1 MDNNHLNGLR
11 TKSPPR
17 IRLSALAV
25 LISATLL
32 TTGASALPP
41 GGGGGDAD
49 PDTEAKAYM
58 SHADVSLEEARER
71 LQVQSELPPHIEKLR
86 AQYAD
91 RLAFLSIEHRPDQ
104 HLLIGLKGYPAEPE
118 QQINVSGTA
127 VRVVFESGLPYTEQE
142 FDQVMSDSHATI
154 ITLFPDLTGIS
165 GRPELGAIEI
175 FVEGFDTDAYE
186 PAVKEVEAMTH
197 LKVKLIPG
205 RSRTR
210 NLIDL

>member
-1 MDNNHLNGLR
+1 MGSNRLNWPR
-11 TKSPPR
+11 TNSRPR
-17 IRLSALAV
+17 IRLTALAV

-32 TTGASALPP
+32 ATGASAPP
-41 GGGGGDAD
+41 HVRGTGDAD
-49 PDTEAKAYM
+49 PDTEAKSYM

-71 LQVQSELPPHIEKLR
+71 LQVQSELLPHIEKLR

-91 RLAFLSIEHRPDQ
+91 RLAFLSIEHHPDQ
-104 HLLIGLKGYPAEPE
+104 HLRIGLKGYLAEPE

-127 VRVVFESGLPYTEQE
+127 VRVVFESGQPYTGQE

-154 ITLFPDLTGIS
+154 IAHFPDLTGIS

-175 FVEGFDTDAYE
+175 FIEGFDTDAYE
-186 PAVKEVEAMTH
+186 PAIKEIEAMTH